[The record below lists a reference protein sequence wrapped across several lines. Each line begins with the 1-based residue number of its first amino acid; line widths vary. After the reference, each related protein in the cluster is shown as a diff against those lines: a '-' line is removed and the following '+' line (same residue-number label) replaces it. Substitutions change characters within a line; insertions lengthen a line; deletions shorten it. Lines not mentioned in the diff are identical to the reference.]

1 MTEHYKT
8 LPEHELLV
16 RKSFIRNL
24 NIWDWVFAALVFS
37 GTVFVQTLSGV
48 RMDIYE
54 TVILWVSAGIAVFLG
69 WFFKPVRWF
78 VPLCI
83 LLAYAAVGLYGG
95 NIKSAEGFL
104 LRYFLSSQS
113 AIMWQCAFVF
123 FALFA
128 YISGAVLASVKNVP
142 TNTLLGIGNV
152 FAWVS
157 ALAGFTGLLVRWHE
171 SYLLRPDAGHI
182 PVSNLYEVFI
192 LFLVITALMYLYYEG
207 KFAIQKLGG
216 FVFSFMAVVVGF
228 VLWYSV
234 SREAHTIQP
243 LIPALQSWWMKIHV
257 PANFIGYGAFC
268 ISAMLAIAE
277 LVSLNAEE
285 KGRKTWLPPSALVDE
300 VMYKAIAVGFLFF
313 TIATILGALWAADA
327 WGRYWSWD
335 PKETWAFIVWLNYA
349 VWLHLRLVAGWRGRV
364 LAWWAIIG
372 LFVTAVAFIG
382 VNMFLSGLH
391 SYGTL

>member
-37 GTVFVQTLSGV
+37 GTVFIRTLSAV
-48 RMDIYE
+48 RIDIYE

-372 LFVTAVAFIG
+372 LFVTAFAFIG